1 MNGLYS
7 LIIAVSMYSKVPMPR
22 VDWTKER
29 MGYVMGWFPVV
40 GLLEGAALWLWMW
53 AGTALG
59 VTLTARA
66 LVAAALPLLITGGI
80 HMDGFLD
87 TMDAIHSY
95 GEKEKKLEILKDPHV
110 GAFAVIG
117 CGGYLLLYTAAVYE
131 AVATGMWPLAVSLY
145 VTERAL
151 SGLSVVFFPCAKKSG
166 LAATFSDGAKRRA
179 AGIGLGV
186 WLIAGLGIAVAAAPA
201 NAWIAALGLLAV
213 QGMVFVHYRRMS
225 IRQFGGITG
234 DLAGYFLQTAELAGF
249 AWLALAGHLW
259 LAG

>member
-95 GEKEKKLEILKDPHV
+95 GETEK
-110 GAFAVIG
+110 
-117 CGGYLLLYTAAVYE
+117 
-131 AVATGMWPLAVSLY
+131 
-145 VTERAL
+145 
-151 SGLSVVFFPCAKKSG
+151 
-166 LAATFSDGAKRRA
+166 
-179 AGIGLGV
+179 
-186 WLIAGLGIAVAAAPA
+186 
-201 NAWIAALGLLAV
+201 
-213 QGMVFVHYRRMS
+213 
-225 IRQFGGITG
+225 
-234 DLAGYFLQTAELAGF
+234 
-249 AWLALAGHLW
+249 
-259 LAG
+259 